1 MKVLLSHNLYQQP
14 GGEDQVFESEGALLE
29 QFGHRVV
36 RHTSHNDE
44 LEGMSP
50 PALAAA
56 TLWNRAKYRELRAL
70 VRRERPDVVHFHNT
84 FPLVS
89 PAAYHAARAEGVP
102 VVQTLHNYRLICPGA
117 TLMREGRT
125 CEDCVGRAAPWR
137 GVARACYRGSRAAS
151 GAAALMLTA
160 HRAMRTWARAVN
172 VYVAL
177 TEFARGKFVAG
188 GLPARK
194 IVVKSNFVEA
204 GVVPGGGRGDFA
216 LFVGRLSPEKGVG
229 TLLRAWRSLPD
240 VPLKV
245 VGDGPLLDEVRA
257 VARERP
263 GGVNVEALGRL
274 PRREVFGLMRR
285 ARFLVFPSEWYE
297 GFPLTIAEAFACGTP
312 VVASRLGAMA
322 EIVEDGRTGLLFSP
336 GDSEDLA
343 AKARRAWEHEA
354 EAEEMRRGARREYE
368 EKYTAERN
376 YHALMGIYERAA
388 AAG

>member
-1 MKVLLSHNLYQQP
+1 
-14 GGEDQVFESEGALLE
+14 
-29 QFGHRVV
+29 
-36 RHTSHNDE
+36 
-44 LEGMSP
+44 
-50 PALAAA
+50 
-56 TLWNRAKYRELRAL
+56 
-70 VRRERPDVVHFHNT
+70 
-84 FPLVS
+84 
-89 PAAYHAARAEGVP
+89 
-102 VVQTLHNYRLICPGA
+102 
-117 TLMREGRT
+117 
-125 CEDCVGRAAPWR
+125 
-137 GVARACYRGSRAAS
+137 
-151 GAAALMLTA
+151 MLTA

-204 GVVPGGGRGDFA
+204 GVEPGDRRGDFA
-216 LFVGRLSPEKGVG
+216 LFVGRLSAEKGVG

-245 VGDGPLLDEVRA
+245 VGDGPMREEVRA
-257 VARERP
+257 AAGERP
-263 GGVNVEALGRL
+263 GGVNVEALGR
-274 PRREVFGLMRR
+274 RSRGEVFELMRR

-312 VVASRLGAMA
+312 VLASRLGAMA
-322 EIVEDGRTGLLFSP
+322 EIVEDGRTGLLFFP

-354 EAEEMRRGARREYE
+354 ETEEMGRGARREYE

-376 YHALMGIYERAA
+376 YHALISIYERAA
-388 AAG
+388 VAD